1 MLTWSQ
7 ENTSLMS
14 DNSYAARLGK
24 VLDYIDAHL
33 GEELGLEQLSQI
45 AGCSKYH
52 FHRQFRHLF
61 GVSTF
66 KYVHLRRLKRAVH
79 ELAFRP
85 NRQVLEI
92 ALDIAYDGPEAFA
105 RAFRKV
111 VGQSPSEFR
120 EQPNW
125 NAWLEAYEPIK
136 ELRGRHMKT
145 DIRQE
150 QVRIVDF
157 PETSVGALEHRGD
170 PRLLGD
176 TIRRFIEWRKEN
188 RLSPKVSAT
197 FNIFYNDPESDP
209 DNLKLDLCAT
219 TDREIGDNDYGV
231 VAKTIPSGRCAV
243 LRHVG
248 TDESLETA
256 IRYLYADWLPA
267 SGEEL
272 RDYPLFL
279 QRVTF
284 FPDVPEHE
292 AVKDV
297 FLPLK

>member
-1 MLTWSQ
+1 
-7 ENTSLMS
+7 MS
-14 DNSYAARLGK
+14 DSSYEARLGK
-24 VLDYIDAHL
+24 VLDYIDANL
-33 GEELGLEQLSQI
+33 GEELGLEQLSRV

-85 NRQVLEI
+85 NRPVLEI
-92 ALDIAYDGPEAFA
+92 ALGIAYDGPEAFA

-125 NAWLEAYEPIK
+125 SVWLEAYQPI
-136 ELRGRHMKT
+136 EEIRSRHMNP
-145 DIRQE
+145 DVRHE
-150 QVRIVDF
+150 QVRIIHF
-157 PETSVGALEHRGD
+157 PETRVCALEHRGD
-170 PRLLGD
+170 PQRVGD
-176 TIRRFIEWRKEN
+176 TIRRFVQWRKEN

-197 FNIFYNDPESDP
+197 FNVFYNDPGSDP
-209 DNLKLDLCAT
+209 DNFRMDLCVS
-219 TDREIGDNDYGV
+219 TDREIADNDHGI
-231 VAKTIPSGRCAV
+231 VAKTIPAGRCAV

-248 TDESLETA
+248 ADESLEAA
-256 IRYLYADWLPA
+256 IRYLYAEWLPA

-279 QRVTF
+279 QRLSF

>member
-1 MLTWSQ
+1 MK
-7 ENTSLMS
+7 S
-14 DNSYAARLGK
+14 DNSYEARLGK

-33 GEELGLEQLSQI
+33 GEELGLEQLSDV

-66 KYVHLRRLKRAVH
+66 KYVHLRRLKQAVN

-92 ALDIAYDGPEAFA
+92 ALDIGYDGPESFA

-111 VGQSPSEFR
+111 IAQSPSEFR
-120 EQPNW
+120 EHPNW
-125 NAWLEAYEPIK
+125 NAWLEAYRPIS
-136 ELRGRHMKT
+136 ELRSRHMKT

-150 QVRIVDF
+150 QVRIIDF

-176 TIRRFIEWRKEN
+176 TIRRFIQWRKEN
-188 RLSPKVSAT
+188 RLSPQVSAT

-209 DNLKLDLCAT
+209 DDFKLDICVS
-219 TDREIGDNDYGV
+219 TDREILNNGYGV
-231 VAKTIPSGRCAV
+231 VAKTIPGGRCAV

-256 IRYLYADWLPA
+256 IQYLYAEWLPA

-279 QRVTF
+279 QRLSF